1 MYEIMLHGLGGEGVV
16 RHTGIIGMASVA
28 GGKGRHFFPSMHRN
42 RARRQSI
49 HKSRRQSRLRS
60 FLYL

>member
-1 MYEIMLHGLGGEGVV
+1 
-16 RHTGIIGMASVA
+16 MASVA